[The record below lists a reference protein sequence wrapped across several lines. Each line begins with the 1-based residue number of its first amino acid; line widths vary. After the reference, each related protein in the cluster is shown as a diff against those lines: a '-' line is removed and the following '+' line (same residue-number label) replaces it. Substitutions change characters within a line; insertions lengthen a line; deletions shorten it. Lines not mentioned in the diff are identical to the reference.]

1 MGLFFFSG
9 GVITERFVSWRYF
22 HLGLYIL
29 VICLANM
36 FLTYSPL
43 WLFFVLCFFNGWAT
57 GATDSA
63 GNVLALDIWR
73 GHGGEH
79 WMHFL
84 HFRWVCRHQDIA
96 IHHLFASGKELRIN
110 KEFGLAL
117 YWYSDLFVRFFG

>member
-84 HFRWVCRHQDIA
+84 HFRWVCHQDIA
-96 IHHLFASGKELRIN
+96 IYHLFAGKYILTHGTGYLTNE
-110 KEFGLAL
+110 
-117 YWYSDLFVRFFG
+117 